1 MRSNPRGL
9 ALIINNT
16 NFPGHPEK
24 QRKGADEDTD
34 YMLKLFR
41 SMGYVCDPRLN
52 VFKNVSKN

>member
-16 NFPGHPEK
+16 NFPRHSEEK
-24 QRKGADEDTD
+24 QRKGADEDTV

-41 SMGYVCDPRLN
+41 SMGYVCDSQL
-52 VFKNVSKN
+52 NVSKM